1 MVKNLYLIS
10 NFQCALLR
18 EDKERRPGGRFAFR
32 QPKVFQPP
40 TKSISP
46 TNQKVFGPPKDI
58 FNIPTKKPLL
68 NTCNIDHLTAWLQ
81 QNKQSVKCLWS
92 IVYHMTAPKRS
103 KIYLFEVLCEYI
115 IMMVLWKYHHDMM
128 ILALPCKLL
137 CVDSPHSWDP
147 ENRNI
152 CMREY
157 RTEYLGRTWP
167 NVLGLSP

>member
-1 MVKNLYLIS
+1 MCS
-10 NFQCALLR
+10 PPGRQG
-18 EDKERRPGGRFAFR
+18 ETTRRQICFS
-32 QPKVFQPP
+32 Q

-46 TNQKVFGPPKDI
+46 THQKYFTHQPKSI
-58 FNIPTKKPLL
+58 RPTKRNFQYSHQKPLL

-137 CVDSPHSWDP
+137 CVDSPHCWDP